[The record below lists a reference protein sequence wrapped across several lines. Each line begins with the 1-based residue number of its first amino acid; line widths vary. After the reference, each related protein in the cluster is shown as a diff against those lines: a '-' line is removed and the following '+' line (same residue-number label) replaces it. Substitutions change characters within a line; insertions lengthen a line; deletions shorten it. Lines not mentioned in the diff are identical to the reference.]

1 MTFQIPLNLTEEQHH
16 VLTKQAASERRTLSN
31 LLGLLICE
39 GFSYH
44 SEEIPVFVKK
54 REQNLEPPYSYYS
67 DAEIEAVL
75 ATLPFQGES

>member
-39 GFSYH
+39 GFAYH
-44 SEEIPVFVKK
+44 AEDTIICVKK
-54 REQNLEPPYSYYS
+54 IEQNSEHHNYYT
-67 DAEIEAVL
+67 DAEIEEVL
-75 ATLPFQGES
+75 QSLPFQG